1 MNELTT
7 EDDRE
12 FDREQDQEYFD
23 LWLKNDARGFSV
35 LYNKYKNRVLGFLI
49 KMTRDRDVAEDLL
62 QETFL
67 AAYRN
72 AFQFDRSRSFLS
84 WLFGIAHKRTIDYF
98 RHAKVEAVHQ
108 KDADGSVGS
117 RIDAP
122 DAKLSN
128 DKLRQLIGEAVETL
142 DAQQR
147 EVFMLRELGGVPFK
161 EIAVIM
167 NCPINTAL
175 GRMRLALINIRKEL
189 QKRGIHGLH

>member
-1 MNELTT
+1 MNLIDDSDQS
-7 EDDRE
+7 EDQN
-12 FDREQDQEYFD
+12 FFD
-23 LWLKNDARGFSV
+23 LWLKGDEKGFSA
-35 LYNKYKNRVLGFLI
+35 LYNKYKNRVFGFLF
-49 KMTRDRDVAEDLL
+49 KMTGERDVAEDLL

-98 RHAKVEAVHQ
+98 RHVRVETDHRE
-108 KDADGSVGS
+108 DAAGSVGS

-122 DAKLSN
+122 DDRLSN
-128 DKLRQLIGEAVETL
+128 ENMRQIINSAVGKI
-142 DAQQR
+142 DPFQR

-161 EIAVIM
+161 EIAEIM

-175 GRMRLALINIRKEL
+175 GRMRLALKNIRKEL
-189 QKRGIHGLH
+189 QKRGIDGVS